1 MGYNNMIDYVLL
13 FWITSGFWLGY
24 AGWWIISAWYINVRY
39 SQPLHR
45 IITFFLVFKTL
56 NSLFSLISLC
66 LCVDQTTCYWDLAVN
81 STYTIYNTFLFTQ
94 LLLIS
99 VGFNIVK
106 EFLGRGE
113 LTFVA
118 MGMGAIYLGYS
129 CYSIKKANFILVL
142 ILIILAS
149 LYCFIKFTLA
159 NIKKLFRKR
168 SIFISQG
175 NIAMSQITSEKISL
189 FRNFLK
195 FTILLLSGKTLYLCL
210 KYLQVKE
217 TLKTNFG
224 IFTLADNISET
235 LMASGITFLVRAKFR
250 GYLFN
255 MYTEQ
260 LDREMQ
266 PITHFL
272 MARVPKGFNV
282 EPAPNLAFLVMTPK
296 GKLELSHRNLLIAN
310 PYK

>member
-1 MGYNNMIDYVLL
+1 MIDYLFF
-13 FWITSGFWLGY
+13 FWIISGFWLGY
-24 AGWWIISAWYINVRY
+24 AGWWIISAWYINVRH

-56 NSLFSLISLC
+56 NSLFSLISLSF
-66 LCVDQTTCYWDLAVN
+66 CVDQTTCYWDLAVN
-81 STYTIYNTFLFTQ
+81 STYTIYNTFLYTQ

-106 EFLGRGE
+106 EFLSRGE

-118 MGMGAIYLGYS
+118 MGMGVIYLGYS

-142 ILIILAS
+142 ILIILVS
-149 LYCFIKFTLA
+149 LYCYIKFTMA
-159 NIKKLFRKR
+159 NLKKLIRKR

-175 NIAMSQITSEKISL
+175 NTAMSVITSEKISL

-195 FTILLLSGKTLYLCL
+195 FTILLLSGKILYLCL
-210 KYLQVKE
+210 KYFQVKE
-217 TLKTNFG
+217 MLKSNFE
-224 IFTLADNISET
+224 IFSLADNVSEI
-235 LMASGITFLVRAKFR
+235 LMASAITFLVRAKFR

-255 MYTEQ
+255 VHTE
-260 LDREMQ
+260 LLEREMQ

-272 MARVPKGFNV
+272 TAQVPKGFNV
-282 EPAPNLAFLVMTPK
+282 QPVPNLAFLVMTPK
-296 GKLELSHRNLLIAN
+296 GKSELSHRNLLIAN